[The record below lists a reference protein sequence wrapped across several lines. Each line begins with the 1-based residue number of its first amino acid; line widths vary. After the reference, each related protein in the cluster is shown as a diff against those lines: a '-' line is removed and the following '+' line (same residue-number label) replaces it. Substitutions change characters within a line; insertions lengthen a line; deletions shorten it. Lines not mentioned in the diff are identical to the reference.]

1 MPKYLDLTGLE
12 YNNNK
17 LIAKLGGLKSL
28 DNNIIM
34 GSKDFSG
41 SKVVFPGKNYGDY
54 SSPGH
59 LSEKINGLDT
69 FQVEGDTIEA
79 STTAYIQVPLRFPE
93 YLKTGDVISV
103 NFYACSY
110 EVENM
115 SNPNLI
121 IGTWVNNNISDQICT
136 PTQTVSADNTLVL
149 GTTYKYLQAN
159 ITLTGD
165 ATSSHKL
172 FLRLTSHNAAQLG
185 GYILKISNITAT
197 VSQVQVPYDI
207 NSNDLYDIIE
217 KRKTSLEQEID
228 KTIYN
233 GKLVNTIASVA
244 SGGNLYLKGNYFNK
258 LTAAAPDKFTI
269 RFQNPGKGEPEY
281 ILDFTTGSTAPT
293 ITMPAGVVWLNG
305 TIPTLEASTHYQLS
319 VLNKCAIIAKF

>member
-17 LIAKLGGLKSL
+17 LIAKLGNIKNF

-41 SKVVFPGKNYGDY
+41 TTVVFPGKDYTGDGIF
-54 SSPGH
+54 SQ
-59 LSEKINGLDT
+59 SEKINGLDT
-69 FQVEGDTIEA
+69 FQVGGDSIED
-79 STTAYIQVPLRFPE
+79 STTAYLQIPLRFSE
-93 YLKTGDVISV
+93 YLKKGDVISV
-103 NFYACSY
+103 NFYAAEY
-110 EVENM
+110 EIPNM
-115 SNPNLI
+115 TNPALI
-121 IGTWVNNNISDQICT
+121 IGTWTNNDITNQICT
-136 PTQTVSADNTLVL
+136 PTQTVLADNTLVL
-149 GTTYKYLQAN
+149 GATYKYLQAN
-159 ITLTGD
+159 ITLTSD

-172 FLRLTSHNAAQLG
+172 FLRLTSHSAAQLN

-197 VSQVQVPYDI
+197 VSQVQMPYDI

-269 RFQNPGKGEPEY
+269 RFQNQGKGEPEY
-281 ILDFTTGSTAPT
+281 TFDFTTGTVAPT
-293 ITMPAGVVWLNG
+293 ITMPSGVVWLNG
-305 TIPTLEASTHYQLS
+305 TVPTLEASTHYQLS
-319 VLNKCAIIAKF
+319 ILNKCAIIAKF

>member
-17 LIAKLGGLKSL
+17 LIAKLGSLKSS

-34 GSKDFSG
+34 GSKGFFG
-41 SKVVFPGKNYGDY
+41 SKVVFPGKSYNEGMSKNSD
-54 SSPGH
+54 
-59 LSEKINGLDT
+59 ETINGLDT
-69 FQVEGDTIEA
+69 FYVNGNSIDGD
-79 STTAYIQVPLRFPE
+79 STTAYIQIPLMFPE

-103 NFYACSY
+103 NFYAAES
-110 EVENM
+110 EISNM
-115 SNPNLI
+115 NNPNLI
-121 IGTWVNNNISDQICT
+121 IGTWVNNDISDQICT

-172 FLRLTSHNAAQLG
+172 FLRITSTGGSSLT

-197 VSQVQVPYDI
+197 VSQVQMPYDI